1 MYLEEDQQDHDQM
14 PVAKKYEMLGD
25 RDATKLKL
33 ELEGGTGEKHH
44 RGGKKKV
51 ANAGANVDK
60 ANAADTTITSDVK
73 EQEEESKEKKDEEES
88 TEKKDEEEIMDTS
101 DITATGEEL
110 TAEDAAADQSIK
122 EENANES
129 VSNKETQLAA
139 YDPKVA
145 IGKKQS
151 NAKLQ
156 VYKIG
161 FQ

>member
-1 MYLEEDQQDHDQM
+1 LYLEEEQDHDQM

-44 RGGKKKV
+44 RGGKKNAANA
-51 ANAGANVDK
+51 ANAGAKVYK
-60 ANAADTTITSDVK
+60 ADAADTTITSDDK
-73 EQEEESKEKKDEEES
+73 EQEQVEESK
-88 TEKKDEEEIMDTS
+88 EKKDEEEIMDTS
-101 DITATGEEL
+101 DINATGEES
-110 TAEDAAADQSIK
+110 TADQSIK

-129 VSNKETQLAA
+129 LSNKETQLAA

-151 NAKLQ
+151 NAKLHA
-156 VYKIG
+156 YKIVV
-161 FQ
+161 Q